1 MISHETFVK
10 ALMEQLPT
18 LRRYATALTGS
29 VASADDLVQDCM
41 ERALRSSNQ
50 LRDLTFLAGW
60 LRKILH
66 NLHID
71 EIRKRRAQ
79 GIQQDIEK
87 LTDDLELSATAPNPG
102 QMRDFLRA
110 LNALSLEHR
119 QILLLAGLEELSY
132 REIARELD
140 LPIGTVMSRL
150 ARARER
156 LRELM
161 EQGATPNVLV
171 FRADKQP

>member
-1 MISHETFVK
+1 
-10 ALMEQLPT
+10 MEQLPT

-29 VASADDLVQDCM
+29 AASADDLVQDSI

-50 LRDLTFLAGW
+50 LRDLSFLSAW

-71 EIRKRRAQ
+71 ELRRRRAQ

-87 LTDDLELSATAPNPG
+87 LADDLELSAAVPNPG
-102 QMRDFLRA
+102 HMRDFLRA
-110 LNALSLEHR
+110 INALSFEHR

-161 EQGATPNVLV
+161 ERGTPSNVLK
-171 FRADKQP
+171 FRADNEP